1 MANLVDTDPE
11 YDMGGIQNVGVV
23 YLYHGGTHALI
34 STLTGSSANDQV
46 GNSGV
51 VALAN
56 GNYVVRS
63 LLWNGNRGAATWSLG
78 ASGSNGVV
86 SEQNSLIG
94 SSAGDTVGSS
104 VVALSNGNY
113 VVSSPQWNGARGAA
127 TWGNGASGSSG
138 VVTTTNSL
146 VGSSANDRV
155 GSNGAVA
162 LSNGNYVVVSEFWN
176 GRMGAATWGNGAS
189 GSSGV
194 VTTTNSLVSSS
205 ANDEVGSYGVV
216 ALTNGN
222 YKRK

>member
-1 MANLVDTDPE
+1 MTDPE
-11 YDMGGIQNVGVV
+11 YDMGGIQNVGAV

-63 LLWNGNRGAATWSLG
+63 LLWNGNRGAATWVNG

-113 VVSSPQWNGARGAA
+113 VVSSPPMERGA
-127 TWGNGASGSSG
+127 WSGDLG
-138 VVTTTNSL
+138 
-146 VGSSANDRV
+146 
-155 GSNGAVA
+155 
-162 LSNGNYVVVSEFWN
+162 
-176 GRMGAATWGNGAS
+176 
-189 GSSGV
+189 
-194 VTTTNSLVSSS
+194 
-205 ANDEVGSYGVV
+205 
-216 ALTNGN
+216 
-222 YKRK
+222 